1 MIIDKVNL
9 NHLRIFECV
18 FRTKSMTAA
27 AKELHLTQSGVSQ
40 HMKTLEDV
48 IGVRLF
54 DRVKQRLMPTA
65 QASALFK
72 QASEALYRVEQ
83 TLAEIRDGKEHVT
96 GTVSLGMPI
105 EFGNNLVL
113 PLLAKLCREHPE
125 LHLAL
130 RVGLPSEMN
139 EGILRGDLDFAF
151 VDAFGLD
158 KRIATEKVYDEILHL
173 CCSPEYLKGKGGSH
187 PKESKKYFESLE
199 YVDYQVGEPVLR
211 MWFEHQLGSRNLGL
225 HTRATVMDVQGIA
238 RLILSGAGV
247 GVLPGHLVGT
257 LEKEGKKLHKFKGS
271 GKPVKN
277 GISVAFLQERTLSPA
292 ASTVLKSL
300 LAAMKDLP
308 GAVG

>member
-65 QASALFK
+65 QATALFK
-72 QASEALYRVEQ
+72 QASDSLYKIEE
-83 TLAEIRDGKEHVT
+83 TLSEIRDGKEHVT
-96 GTVSLGMPI
+96 GTVAIGMPI
-105 EFGNNLVL
+105 EFGNSIVM
-113 PLLAKLCREHPE
+113 PQLAKLCRQHPE
-125 LHLAL
+125 LRLSL
-130 RVGLPSEMN
+130 RVGAPSEMN

-158 KRIATEKVYDEILHL
+158 KRIATENVYDEVLHL
-173 CCSPEYLKGKGGSH
+173 CCHPDYLKGKGGAH
-187 PKESKKYFESLE
+187 PKESKKYFESLD
-199 YVDYQVGEPVLR
+199 YVDYQPGEPVLR
-211 MWFEHQLGSRNLGL
+211 MWFENQLGARNLSL
-225 HTRATVMDVQGIA
+225 NTKVTVMDVQGIA
-238 RLILSGAGV
+238 RLILSGMAV
-247 GVLPGHLVGT
+247 GVLPGHLVAA
-257 LEKEGKKLHKFKGS
+257 LEKDGKKLHKFKGS

-277 GISVAFLQERTLSPA
+277 GISIAFLQERTLSPA
-292 ASTVLKSL
+292 ASTVLKAL
-300 LAAMKDLP
+300 MQAMKGVP
-308 GAVG
+308 GFSG